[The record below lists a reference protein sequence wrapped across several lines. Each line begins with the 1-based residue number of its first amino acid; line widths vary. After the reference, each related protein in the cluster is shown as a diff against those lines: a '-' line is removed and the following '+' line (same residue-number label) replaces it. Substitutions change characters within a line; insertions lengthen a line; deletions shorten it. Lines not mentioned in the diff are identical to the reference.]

1 MNLRKLLQVIAMFW
15 SSMLVLFVLPIATIV
30 LVECQTEPYTFAG
43 HIDDLPDIESVKSA
57 TLWIAP
63 DDVIATQISNLKPMS
78 CPGSNLIAV
87 ATRALRLSSRRVV
100 FRPLCTEGLILYKTK
115 VSVLVDAKGPT
126 YCALIISSADQIHVR
141 DIIFDHG
148 DCVNASMTNAGI
160 HSVLTADSTAALI
173 LRPRASRL
181 DSQTTFQNL
190 TFQSMGNSVAVLLSP
205 PSWEQTLRLDGPSFT
220 GMRSRTEGL
229 RFVALLVAGRL
240 ELLQIEALSIIIL
253 RDPAAGLDRSTVTST
268 GCQVTDLFRDMDTT
282 VLMRL
287 RQAIEIPSRPS
298 TCPITNHPPSHSTTL
313 IAIGFSLT
321 ALLTVC
327 VFILLVHSCRSTEA
341 QDLAPYRVEQSVFE
355 ASTTPTI

>member
-1 MNLRKLLQVIAMFW
+1 MLQVITMFW
-15 SSMLVLFVLPIATIV
+15 SSILFLFVLPTTVII
-30 LVECQTEPYTFAG
+30 LVESQTEPYNFAG
-43 HIDDLPDIESVKSA
+43 HIDDLPDIESFGSA

-63 DDVIATQISNLKPMS
+63 DDVTATQISNLKPMP

-115 VSVLVDAKGPT
+115 ISVLVDAKGPT
-126 YCALIISSADQIHVR
+126 YCALIVSSANQIDIR
-141 DIIFDHG
+141 DTIFDNG

-181 DSQTTFQNL
+181 DSQTTCQNL
-190 TFQSMGNSVAVLLSP
+190 TFQSTGNAVAVLLSP
-205 PSWEQTLRLDGPSFT
+205 PSWEHTLQLASPTFT
-220 GMRSRTEGL
+220 GMRSRHEGL
-229 RFVALLVAGRL
+229 RLVALLVTGRL

-253 RDPAAGLDRSTVTST
+253 RDPVAGLDRTIVTST
-268 GCQVTDLFRDMDTT
+268 GCQVTDLFQDMDAT

-287 RQAIEIPSRPS
+287 RQAREIRSPIS
-298 TCPITNHPPSHSTTL
+298 TCPMTNHSPSHSTTL

-321 ALLTVC
+321 AILTVC

-341 QDLAPYRVEQSVFE
+341 QDLAPFRVEQSVLD
-355 ASTTPTI
+355 ANTTPTI